1 MQDLNI
7 DKQQGDAADSKRQGE
22 KTADRPVTKLNKLFS
37 EEARALR
44 VTLFSS
50 PEGRLFIAGA
60 GMGLI
65 FIAWI
70 SSNFAFSPEMAQM
83 LIGLLATQIMFGRA
97 TSMSFGY
104 SVGLGHSVVVPVNML
119 IETILVF
126 TFYPLFVFSWR
137 HIVEIPRLKGII
149 ERTRRAAE
157 RHKDVI
163 RKYGMVGLFVFVWF
177 PFWMTGPFV
186 GSVIGFMLGIRLWV
200 NMTVVLS
207 GTFLA
212 MLGWAVLLRAF
223 HSQLAT
229 YSPYAPLVMVA
240 LLIIIIIGGHM
251 LHQLRHKKGRRKD
264 QNKAI

>member
-1 MQDLNI
+1 MIMESSDSN
-7 DKQQGDAADSKRQGE
+7 KQQGRGPAGDKQGE
-22 KTADRPVTKLNKLFS
+22 TAHEGTKRLSKIFS
-37 EEARALR
+37 EEGRALR

-50 PEGRLFIAGA
+50 PEGRLFIAGV
-60 GMGLI
+60 GLGLI

-70 SSNFAFSPEMAQM
+70 SSSFALSPNTAQM
-83 LIGLLATQIMFGRA
+83 LIGLFATQIMFGRA

-137 HIVEIPRLKGII
+137 HIVEIRMLKGII

-157 RHKDVI
+157 RYKDVI
-163 RKYGMVGLFVFVWF
+163 RKYGVVGLFVFVWF
-177 PFWMTGPFV
+177 PFWMTGPFM
-186 GSVIGFMLGIRLWV
+186 GSVIGFMLGMRLWV

-207 GTFLA
+207 GTFIA
-212 MLGWAVLLRAF
+212 MLGWAVVLRAF
-223 HSQLAT
+223 HDQLAT

-240 LLIIIIIGGHM
+240 LLIVIIIGGHM
-251 LHQLRHKKGRRKD
+251 LHQIYHKKGRRK
-264 QNKAI
+264 A

>member
-1 MQDLNI
+1 MASSDSN
-7 DKQQGDAADSKRQGE
+7 KQQGCEQKGDEQGE
-22 KTADRPVTKLNKLFS
+22 IAHEGPERLRKIFT
-37 EEARALR
+37 EEGRVLR

-50 PEGRLFIAGA
+50 PEGRLFLAGV

-65 FIAWI
+65 FVTWI
-70 SSNFAFSPEMAQM
+70 SSNFALSPEMAQV

-104 SVGLGHSVVVPVNML
+104 AAGLGHSVVVPVNML

-137 HIVEIPRLKGII
+137 HIVEIPRLKGVI
-149 ERTRRAAE
+149 ERTRQAAE

-163 RKYGMVGLFVFVWF
+163 RKYGVAGLFIFVWF

-212 MLGWAVLLRAF
+212 MLGWAVLLKAF
-223 HSQLAT
+223 HQQLAT

-240 LLIIIIIGGHM
+240 FLIIIIIGGHI
-251 LHQLRHKKGRRKD
+251 LHQLYHKKGRRKN
-264 QNKAI
+264 QNKVI

>member
-1 MQDLNI
+1 MASSDSN
-7 DKQQGDAADSKRQGE
+7 KQQGRGPVGDKQGE
-22 KTADRPVTKLNKLFS
+22 TAREGPERLSKIFT
-37 EEARALR
+37 EEGKELR

-50 PEGRLFIAGA
+50 PEGRLLIAGV
-60 GMGLI
+60 GLGLV

-70 SSNFAFSPEMAQM
+70 SSNFAFSPETAQM
-83 LIGLLATQIMFGRA
+83 LIGLFATQIMFGRA

-104 SVGLGHSVVVPVNML
+104 AAGLGHSVVVPVNML

-137 HIVEIPRLKGII
+137 HIVEIRRLKRII

-163 RKYGMVGLFVFVWF
+163 KKYGVVGLFVFVWF

-212 MLGWAVLLRAF
+212 MLGWAVLLKAF
-223 HSQLAT
+223 HQQLAT

-251 LHQLRHKKGRRKD
+251 LQQVYHKKGRRR
-264 QNKAI
+264 NRSNVI

>member
-1 MQDLNI
+1 MVKSDSN
-7 DKQQGDAADSKRQGE
+7 KQQGREPAGDKEGESARERGE
-22 KTADRPVTKLNKLFS
+22 KLSKIFT
-37 EEARALR
+37 EEGKELR

-50 PEGRLFIAGA
+50 PEGRLLIAGV
-60 GMGLI
+60 GLGLI

-70 SSNFAFSPEMAQM
+70 SSNFALSPEMAQM

-104 SVGLGHSVVVPVNML
+104 AAGLGHSVVVPVNML

-137 HIVEIPRLKGII
+137 HIVEIRRLKKII

-157 RHKDVI
+157 RHKNVI
-163 RKYGMVGLFVFVWF
+163 RKYGVVGLFVFVWF

-186 GSVIGFMLGIRLWV
+186 GSIIGFMLGIRLWV

-212 MLGWAVLLRAF
+212 MIGWAVLLKAF
-223 HSQLAT
+223 HQQLAT

-240 LLIIIIIGGHM
+240 ALIIIILVGHM
-251 LHQLRHKKGRRKD
+251 MHQLHHKRVWRKN
-264 QNKAI
+264 QNNVI

>member
-1 MQDLNI
+1 MESSDSH
-7 DKQQGDAADSKRQGE
+7 KQQGHKPVRDKQGE
-22 KTADRPVTKLNKLFS
+22 TVHEGPERLSKIFTQEGRV
-37 EEARALR
+37 LR

-60 GMGLI
+60 GLGLI

-70 SSNFAFSPEMAQM
+70 SANFAFSPETAQI
-83 LIGLLATQIMFGRA
+83 LIGLFATQIMFGRA

-104 SVGLGHSVVVPVNML
+104 AAGLGHSVVVPVNML

-137 HIVEIPRLKGII
+137 HIVEIRSVKGII

-163 RKYGMVGLFVFVWF
+163 RKYGVVGLFVFVWF

-186 GSVIGFMLGIRLWV
+186 GSVIGFMLGMRLWV

-212 MLGWAVLLRAF
+212 MLGWAVLLKAF
-223 HSQLAT
+223 HEQLAT

-240 LLIIIIIGGHM
+240 LLIIIIIGGHI
-251 LHQLRHKKGRRKD
+251 LHQLQHKRERRKN
-264 QNKAI
+264 QNNVI

>member
-1 MQDLNI
+1 MQDLNG
-7 DKQQGDAADSKRQGE
+7 DKQQGGGVSGRQEGE
-22 KTADRPVTKLNKLFS
+22 RPVNKPVTKLNKLFS
-37 EEARALR
+37 AEARELR
-44 VTLFSS
+44 VTLLSS
-50 PEGRLFIAGA
+50 PEGRLFVAGA

-70 SSNFAFSPEMAQM
+70 SANFAFSPEMAQM

-104 SVGLGHSVVVPVNML
+104 AGGLGHSVVVPVNML

-137 HIVEIPRLKGII
+137 HIVEIRRLKGFI
-149 ERTRRAAE
+149 ERTRRAGE

-163 RKYGMVGLFVFVWF
+163 RKYGVVGLFVFVWF

-223 HSQLAT
+223 HQQLAT

-240 LLIIIIIGGHM
+240 LLIVIIIGGHV
-251 LHQLRHKKGRRKD
+251 LHQLYHKKGWRKG
-264 QNKAI
+264 QNKGV